1 MPSGTPAVVSTGKDS
16 ADFRSPHW
24 LEHLEPLA
32 PRMSATGLAR
42 LFSAMVSASVLLLAL
57 STAVALRTVAL
68 DRVPPGLNQDEACNG
83 YDAYSLLRTG
93 RDQHGNFL
101 PVAIQAFN
109 DYRMPLF
116 DYSLTVPVALFGLHP
131 ASVRLGAA
139 LWGIADIIGVA
150 IVACMLIGLRGAALA
165 VILLAIS
172 PWHLPASR
180 FGHEAITAA
189 ATISLG
195 AAAFFAAIRLRRGAL
210 LLLSGL
216 MFGLSLYSYAITKA
230 FVPPFLV
237 WTAAFYWKELSRLRK
252 PAVGALAIVVI
263 CAIPQSL
270 ELWRHYARMMARYQ
284 TVSIMNFPWHLRLR
298 LMELSLL
305 FNFSPHYLFLS
316 GSPDISLH
324 TPGFGELLI
333 AQAAMLFLALCAL
346 AAPQFR
352 RVAIFLL
359 GWLAVAAVT
368 AVLILPAGH
377 PLHTILMLTPL
388 TLLCALGMVFLFDLA
403 GASRLA
409 RIAATSVILLAL
421 AFQGARFIRFYFR
434 DYPALAAYQ
443 FQYGLGDAVI
453 HAASLGSGPV
463 VITDKANQPYIY
475 VLFFTKYPPERFQQ
489 EPVLQSKGL
498 FAPVLRFDRYHFLD
512 PQYAWYKLPHGI
524 FVFTGW
530 EPAPR
535 DPAWTLRSPNGQIA
549 YQIVVK

>member
-1 MPSGTPAVVSTGKDS
+1 MPSGTAAVSTGKDS
-16 ADFRSPHW
+16 ADFHSPHW
-24 LEHLEPLA
+24 LEYLEPLA
-32 PRMSATGLAR
+32 QRMSATGLAR

-57 STAVALRTVAL
+57 CAAIALRTVAL

-131 ASVRLGAA
+131 TSVRLGAA

-165 VILLAIS
+165 VILLALS

-189 ATISLG
+189 ATISLA
-195 AAAFFAAIRLRRGAL
+195 AAAFFAAIRLRRGRW

-230 FVPPFLV
+230 FVPPFLI
-237 WTAAFYWKELSRLRK
+237 WLAIFYWNELARLRK
-252 PAVGALAIVVI
+252 PAIGALAIIVI
-263 CAIPQSL
+263 CAIPQTL
-270 ELWRHYARMMARYQ
+270 ELWRHYPEMMARYQ
-284 TVSIMNFPWHLRLR
+284 TVAVMNFSWPVRLR
-298 LMELSLL
+298 LMGQSLL
-305 FNFSPHYLFLS
+305 FDFSPRWLFFS
-316 GSPDISLH
+316 GSSDIGLH
-324 TPGFGELLI
+324 PAGYGQLLI

-346 AAPQFR
+346 AAPQLR
-352 RVAIFLL
+352 RVTIFLL
-359 GWLAVAAVT
+359 GWLAVAALT

-377 PLHTILMLTPL
+377 PLHTLLMLTPL

-403 GASRLA
+403 GASRMA
-409 RIAATSVILLAL
+409 RIAAASAILLVT
-421 AFQGARFIRFYFR
+421 FYQGAKFVGFYFR

-443 FQYGLGDAVI
+443 FQYGLGQAVI
-453 HAASLGSGPV
+453 HAASSGRGPV
-463 VITDKANQPYIY
+463 VITDNTNQPYIY
-475 VLFFTKYPPERFQQ
+475 VLFFTKYPPARFQN
-489 EPVLQSKGL
+489 EPVAELNGL
-498 FAPVLRFDRYHFLD
+498 FAPVLGFDRYHFLD
-512 PQYAWYKLPHGI
+512 PQYAWYRMPHGT

-530 EPAPR
+530 EPTPR
-535 DPAWTLRSPNGQIA
+535 DPAWTIRSLNGQIA

>member
-1 MPSGTPAVVSTGKDS
+1 MSTSTACVLGDGTD
-16 ADFRSPHW
+16 ADLRSPHW
-24 LEHLEPLA
+24 LEYLEPLV

-42 LFSAMVSASVLLLAL
+42 LVSAIVSVAMLVAAL
-57 STAVALRTVAL
+57 SVAVALRTAAL

-139 LWGIADIIGVA
+139 VWGIADIIGVA

-165 VILLAIS
+165 VIVLALS

-195 AAAFFAAIRLRRGAL
+195 AAAFFAAIRLRYGGL

-216 MFGLSLYSYAITKA
+216 MFGLSLYSYSITKA

-237 WTAAFYWKELSRLRK
+237 WIAVFYWKELTRLRK
-252 PAVGALAIVVI
+252 PAIAALAVI
-263 CAIPQSL
+263 LVSAIPQML
-270 ELWRHYARMMARYQ
+270 ELWRHYPQMMARYQ
-284 TVSIMNFPWHLRLR
+284 MVAVMNFPWPMRLR
-298 LMELSLL
+298 LMGQALL
-305 FNFSPHYLFLS
+305 YDFSPRWLFLA
-316 GSPDISLH
+316 GSSDIGLH
-324 TPGFGELLI
+324 PAGYGQLLV

-352 RVAIFLL
+352 RVTVLLL
-359 GWLAVAAVT
+359 GWLAVAAFT

-377 PLHTILMLTPL
+377 PLHAILMLTPL

-403 GASRLA
+403 GASRSA
-409 RIAATSVILLAL
+409 RIAAAAAIVLVLLY
-421 AFQGARFIRFYFR
+421 QGAKFVRFYFR

-443 FQYGLGDAVI
+443 FQYGLGPAVVR
-453 HAASLGSGPV
+453 AASLGNGPV
-463 VITDKANQPYIY
+463 VITGNTNQPYIY
-475 VLFFTKYPPERFQQ
+475 VLFFTKYPPARFQK
-489 EPVLQSKGL
+489 EPVLRLKGL
-498 FAPVLRFDRYHFLD
+498 FAPVLGFDRYHFLD
-512 PQYAWYKLPHGI
+512 PQYAYYKMPHGT

-530 EPAPR
+530 EPVPR
-535 DPAWTLRSPNGQIA
+535 DPIWAIRSPNGQIA
-549 YQIVVK
+549 YRIVVK